1 MKKQLLLSALAL
13 LGAGVIGGCCNCG
26 SNCGSNG
33 GDCDDFVAVEA
44 IEVVP
49 CPSKE
54 KCRTKSHHHVR
65 QKTKDQKGQN
75 SDATNCTDTNCSARK
90 TGALASCG
98 GNHDANTGNGN
109 TTDHT
114 GSGEAGK

>member
-13 LGAGVIGGCCNCG
+13 LGAGVVGGCC
-26 SNCGSNG
+26 NCGSNG

-54 KCRTKSHHHVR
+54 KCRDKQHHHVR
-65 QKTKDQKGQN
+65 QKTKDKKDQTGNAQ
-75 SDATNCTDTNCSARK
+75 NCTDTACSANK
-90 TGALASCG
+90 SNTLASCG
-98 GNHDANTGNGN
+98 GNHGTDTGNGS

-114 GSGEAGK
+114 GNGEAGK